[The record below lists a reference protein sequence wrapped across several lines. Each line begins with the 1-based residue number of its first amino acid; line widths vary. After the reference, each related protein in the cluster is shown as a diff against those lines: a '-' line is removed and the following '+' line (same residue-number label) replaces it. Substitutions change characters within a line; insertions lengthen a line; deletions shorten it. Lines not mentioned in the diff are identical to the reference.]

1 MKPIQTFESFK
12 AESSLNEQ
20 LGVAE
25 YDEYVN
31 PAYIELT
38 LTDGRKLKIDRKY
51 VKGGKQAYEAI
62 LYFLENMD
70 RNPKAMIAIL
80 TIVQQMVD
88 KLENI

>member
-1 MKPIQTFESFK
+1 MKPIQTFEGFK

-38 LTDGRKLKIDRKY
+38 LTDGRKLK
-51 VKGGKQAYEAI
+51 
-62 LYFLENMD
+62 N
-70 RNPKAMIAIL
+70 
-80 TIVQQMVD
+80 
-88 KLENI
+88 